1 MSLRIPPTTC
11 ISHEQ
16 NVKEQC
22 SRENMLL
29 QIVQNLTPNKAN
41 LTQVACKSQKKF
53 PLNLFKLRQVRPE
66 NSIFYYNLTSQVSS
80 LKYWA
85 GFQANDPRRW
95 WPPPR
100 WWQRANTCNTP
111 RFSPR
116 RNLTRVGARQIGI
129 NRRDL
134 SNSAPARCP
143 LHIFSALHFTFWTL
157 GQCIAYHLYKSCYV
171 QCWGLSTQFEC
182 YPML

>member
-1 MSLRIPPTTC
+1 MGENLKHFNRRARGLGKAGAEPGRSALANFPIKTFGKAKVSLRIPPTTC

-66 NSIFYYNLTSQVSS
+66 NSIFYYNLTSKVSS
-80 LKYWA
+80 LKY
-85 GFQANDPRRW
+85 
-95 WPPPR
+95 
-100 WWQRANTCNTP
+100 
-111 RFSPR
+111 
-116 RNLTRVGARQIGI
+116 
-129 NRRDL
+129 
-134 SNSAPARCP
+134 
-143 LHIFSALHFTFWTL
+143 
-157 GQCIAYHLYKSCYV
+157 
-171 QCWGLSTQFEC
+171 
-182 YPML
+182 